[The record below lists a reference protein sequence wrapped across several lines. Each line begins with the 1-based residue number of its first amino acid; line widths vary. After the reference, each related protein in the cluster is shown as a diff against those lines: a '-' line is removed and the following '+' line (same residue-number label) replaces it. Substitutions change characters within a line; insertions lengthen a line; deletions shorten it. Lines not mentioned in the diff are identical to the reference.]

1 MVRFISKARKL
12 CVEHAKP
19 MIRIFALIAAIGALV
34 VGAMQLSAQADTT
47 GWTQYDA
54 AEFMMAQKKGK
65 TIVVDVYADW
75 CPTCRAQAPILE
87 ELRKEK
93 QNSNVLF
100 VKVNFDEQKD
110 FLRANRIPRQ
120 STVLVFKGMEEVAR
134 SIAQTNRAELRSVVL
149 TAL

>member
-1 MVRFISKARKL
+1 MFRL
-12 CVEHAKP
+12 
-19 MIRIFALIAAIGALV
+19 FALIAAVGALV

-87 ELRKEK
+87 ELRQER
-93 QNSNVLF
+93 QSSDVLF
-100 VKVNFDEQKD
+100 VKVNFDDEKA

-120 STVLVFKGMEEVAR
+120 STVLVFKGMDEVAR
-134 SIAQTNRAELRSVVL
+134 SIAETNRTRLRSAVL
-149 TAL
+149 GAL